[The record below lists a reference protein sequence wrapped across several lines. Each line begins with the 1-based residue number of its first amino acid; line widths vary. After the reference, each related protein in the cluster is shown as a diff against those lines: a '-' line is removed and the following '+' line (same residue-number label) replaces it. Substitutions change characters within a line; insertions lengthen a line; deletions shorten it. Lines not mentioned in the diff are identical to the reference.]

1 LERQPISGFL
11 LGAGSQAISALR
23 RGIPVP
29 ARVARDGWD
38 RIQHTSRRR
47 WTATIAIGLVVA
59 AAGLELRTA
68 ALEAR
73 LLSKIASDMK
83 YTVEPG
89 PSSRIVFPHGGP
101 LDERRGYSRLPDFSK
116 RLESRGFQ
124 ITAQA
129 RHSSA
134 LAMASSFGIAPPYS
148 EAPVA
153 GLVILGQD
161 GKPIYDATA
170 GRKGLARFGDV
181 PPDVVRS
188 LLYIENRELDRE
200 GSPYSNPAVD
210 WVRFGKAMLLYSASR
225 IGIPTSVEGG
235 STLAVQLEKYRH
247 AEGGR
252 TGSGV
257 DKLRQMLSASLR
269 VYKDG
274 PVTTADRSRIVLDY
288 INTMPLA
295 GAPGYGEVAGLEQG
309 LRVWFGLDP
318 KNVYKGLA
326 SHSPTKRAKA
336 LKPVLALL
344 CAVRAPSRYLIA
356 DHDALN
362 DRVNAYAGL
371 LAREGILEPKVASA
385 VRKLPLRFASR
396 PKVGQPADPL
406 GRGARHIRND
416 LVSMLGVKDT
426 YDLDR
431 LDLTVETTVDEPLQA
446 EVTQSLRQL
455 ADTAYVRAHGLRGEH
470 LLSQGDPRRVLYSV
484 ILCERTPDGNAVR
497 VYADNLDR
505 PFDII
510 EGMKMELGSTAKL
523 RTLIHYLEI
532 VSRLHD
538 DWGALGPDV
547 LEERAAAARDP
558 ITEWTARTMAEHPEI
573 GREDL
578 LELSLDRTYSANP
591 YELFYTG
598 GGFQTFS
605 NFDPDD
611 NGRELTL
618 REAAAHS
625 TNLVFVRLMRD
636 LVRYHAARLPYDAR
650 AVLEEPG
657 SEDRATLLH
666 EVADREGTPD
676 KMAWLFHTR
685 NHQAQDLRL
694 RAQIERDAFARMT
707 PYWRQLGFPFQRL
720 VPSYATAI
728 GSSGDRPAALAD
740 LMGILMNDGVRTPA
754 HMVERLRFGAGT
766 PYESVFQPPASASAG
781 ETVLVPA
788 VARVA
793 RRVLTDV
800 VETGTAARLRGAF
813 TDSTGAPVWLG
824 GKTGTGDNRFQT
836 FGRGRRLVG
845 SRSVS
850 RTATFTFCLGDRY
863 YGVITAAVLG
873 PEAAQFRFTSAL
885 PLAVMKILAPDFEK
899 ELKPRG
905 APDGIQL
912 VDTRPRAI
920 ADTAQAA
927 DADSATATP
936 ALETQP
942 MHAAPPSAAL
952 PPSAAPPERAPQT
965 TAAEQPK
972 SPPLPRHREGRD
984 EKPDRQDRGSDSAG
998 HWI

>member
-1 LERQPISGFL
+1 
-11 LGAGSQAISALR
+11 
-23 RGIPVP
+23 
-29 ARVARDGWD
+29 
-38 RIQHTSRRR
+38 
-47 WTATIAIGLVVA
+47 VVA
-59 AAGLELRTA
+59 IAAVVAVAGLEFRTA

-73 LLSKIASDMK
+73 ILAKIASDMK

-89 PSSRIVFPHGGP
+89 PSSRIAFPRGGP

-129 RHSSA
+129 RQSSA
-134 LAMASSFGIAPPYS
+134 LAMASRFGIAPPYS
-148 EAPVA
+148 EATVA
-153 GLVILGQD
+153 GLVILGRD
-161 GKPIYDATA
+161 GSPIYDATA
-170 GRKGLARFGDV
+170 GRRGLARFEDV
-181 PPDVVRS
+181 PPDVVRA

-200 GSPYSNPAVD
+200 TSPYSNPAVD
-210 WVRFGKAMLLYSASR
+210 WARFGKAMLLYSASR
-225 IGIPTSVEGG
+225 IGIPTPVEGG

-274 PVTTADRSRIVLDY
+274 PVTTADRRRIVVDY
-288 INTMPLA
+288 VNTMPLA
-295 GAPGYGEVAGLEQG
+295 GAPGVGEVAGLEQG
-309 LRVWFGLDP
+309 LVVWFGLEP
-318 KNVYKGLA
+318 KKVYADLDSKSA
-326 SHSPTKRAKA
+326 TKRAKA

-344 CAVRAPSRYLIA
+344 CSVRAPSRYLIA
-356 DHDALN
+356 DHKALD
-362 DRVNAYAGL
+362 DRVNVYATL
-371 LAREGILEPKVASA
+371 LAKEGILEPKVAST
-385 VRKLPLRFASR
+385 VRKLPLKFASR
-396 PKVGQPADPL
+396 PKNVPPPDNSL
-406 GRGARHIRND
+406 GRGARHIRNE
-416 LVSMLGVKDT
+416 LVSLLGLKDT
-426 YDLDR
+426 YELDR
-431 LDLTVETTVDEPLQA
+431 LDLTVQTTVDEPLQA
-446 EVTQSLRQL
+446 DVIQSLRQL
-455 ADTAYVRAHGLRGEH
+455 ADTSFVRAHGLRGEH

-484 ILCERTPDGNAVR
+484 LLCERTPDGNAIR
-497 VYADNLDR
+497 LYADNLDR

-523 RTLIHYLEI
+523 RTLVHYLEL
-532 VSRLHD
+532 VSRMHD
-538 DWGALGPDV
+538 DWGSLDRNELLAK
-547 LEERAAAARDP
+547 AASARDP
-558 ITEWTARTMAEHPEI
+558 ITHWAAHAMADHPGI
-573 GREDL
+573 TREDL
-578 LELSLDRTYSANP
+578 LELSLERTYSASP

-618 REAAAHS
+618 RQAAAHS

-657 SEDRATLLH
+657 SADRAMLLH
-666 EVADREGTPD
+666 EVADREGTPEQ
-676 KMAWLFHTR
+676 MAWLFRTKNR
-685 NHQAQDLRL
+685 QAQDLRL

-728 GSSGDRPAALAD
+728 GSSGDRPSALAD
-740 LMGILMNDGVRTPA
+740 LMGILVNDGVRSPA
-754 HMVERLRFGAGT
+754 RMVERLRFASGT
-766 PYESVFQPPASASAG
+766 PYESVFEPPMAASGG
-781 ETVLVPA
+781 ETVLEPA
-788 VARVA
+788 VARVT
-793 RRVLTDV
+793 RRVLSDV

-836 FGRGRRLVG
+836 YGRGRRLVG

-873 PEAAQFRFTSAL
+873 PQAAQYRFTSAL
-885 PLAVMKILAPDFEK
+885 PLAVMKILAPSFEH

-912 VDTRPRAI
+912 VDLRPKAAP
-920 ADTAQAA
+920 ADTTAVRVASEPSRA
-927 DADSATATP
+927 SAP
-936 ALETQP
+936 
-942 MHAAPPSAAL
+942 AAPS
-952 PPSAAPPERAPQT
+952 PPAPRIAPRKGAPPGH
-965 TAAEQPK
+965 
-972 SPPLPRHREGRD
+972 HRDDTDG
-984 EKPDRQDRGSDSAG
+984 PDRDPGSSSPG
-998 HWI
+998 RWI

>member
-1 LERQPISGFL
+1 MQR
-11 LGAGSQAISALR
+11 
-23 RGIPVP
+23 
-29 ARVARDGWD
+29 
-38 RIQHTSRRR
+38 TSRRR
-47 WTATIAIGLVVA
+47 WTATIAIAVVVL
-59 AAGLELRTA
+59 AAGLEFRTA

-73 LLSKIASDMK
+73 VLAKIASDMK
-83 YTVEPG
+83 YKVEPG
-89 PSSRIVFPHGGP
+89 PSARIVFPRGGP

-116 RLESRGFQ
+116 RLESRGFR

-129 RHSSA
+129 VHSPA
-134 LAMASSFGIAPPYS
+134 LAMASRFGIAPPYS
-148 EAPVA
+148 EAPFA
-153 GLVILGQD
+153 GLVIKGRD

-170 GRKGLARFGDV
+170 GRLGFASFEDV

-188 LLYIENRELDRE
+188 LLFIENRELDRDA
-200 GSPYSNPAVD
+200 SPYSNPAVD
-210 WVRFGKAMLLYSASR
+210 WARFGKAMLLYSASR
-225 IGIPTSVEGG
+225 VGIPTPVEGG

-274 PVTTADRSRIVLDY
+274 PVTTADRRRIVVDY
-288 INTMPLA
+288 VNTMPLA
-295 GAPGYGEVAGLEQG
+295 GAPGIGEIAGLDQG
-309 LRVWFGLDP
+309 LTVWFGLDP
-318 KNVYKGLA
+318 KKVYKDLG
-326 SHSPTKRAKA
+326 SKSTTRRAKA
-336 LKPVLALL
+336 LKPVMALL
-344 CAVRAPSRYLIA
+344 CSVRAPSRYLIA
-356 DHDALN
+356 DHKALD

-371 LAREGILEPKVASA
+371 LAKEGALDPKVAST
-385 VRKLPLRFASR
+385 VRKLPLKFAAHPRVAPS
-396 PKVGQPADPL
+396 AENPL
-406 GRGARHIRND
+406 GRGARRIRNE

-426 YDLDR
+426 YELDR
-431 LDLTVETTVDEPLQA
+431 LDLTVETTVDEPLQT
-446 EVTQSLRQL
+446 EVTQALRRL
-455 ADTAYVRAHGLRGEH
+455 ADSSYVRAHGLKGEH
-470 LLSQGDPRRVLYSV
+470 LLSQGDPKLVLYSV
-484 ILCERTPDGNAVR
+484 LLCERTPGGNAIR
-497 VYADNLDR
+497 LYADNLDR

-523 RTLIHYLEI
+523 RTLIHYLEL

-538 DWGALGPDV
+538 EWGSLDRDQLLAQ
-547 LEERAAAARDP
+547 AASAKDP
-558 ITEWTARTMAEHPEI
+558 ITEWVARTMAEHPDI

-578 LELSLDRTYSANP
+578 LEQSLERTYSASP

-618 REAAAHS
+618 RQAAAHS

-636 LVRYHAARLPYDAR
+636 LVRFHAARLAYNAQ
-650 AVLEEPG
+650 AVLDEPA
-657 SEDRATLLH
+657 SQDRATLLH
-666 EVADREGTPD
+666 EVADREGTPEQ
-676 KMAWLFHTR
+676 MAWLFRTKNR
-685 NHQAQDLRL
+685 QAQDLRL

-728 GSSGDRPAALAD
+728 GSSGDRPSALAD
-740 LMGILMNDGVRTPA
+740 LMGILVNDGVRSQA
-754 HMVERLRFGAGT
+754 RMVERLRFASGT
-766 PYESVFQPPASASAG
+766 PYESVFEPPTGGSNG
-781 ETVLVPA
+781 ETVLEPA
-788 VARVA
+788 VARVT

-836 FGRGRRLVG
+836 YGRGRRLVG

-863 YGVITAAVLG
+863 YGVITSAVLG
-873 PEAAQFRFTSAL
+873 PEAARYRFTSAL
-885 PLAVMKILAPDFEK
+885 PLAVMRILAPSFEH

-912 VDTRPRAI
+912 MTASPKPAAPDTLVAPQTLTAMPRRNMI
-920 ADTAQAA
+920 
-927 DADSATATP
+927 P
-936 ALETQP
+936 N
-942 MHAAPPSAAL
+942 AAPPTPA
-952 PPSAAPPERAPQT
+952 RAKPRKT
-965 TAAEQPK
+965 
-972 SPPLPRHREGRD
+972 PPLTSPRENTDQPNGPQPSSSPGR
-984 EKPDRQDRGSDSAG
+984 
-998 HWI
+998 WI